1 MFILNPN
8 MPPLP
13 KPTPSCQVA
22 PRTLGSKLQDKNKQ
36 QKWPRANLDWTAL
49 ALSAWAS
56 PKLSGPSTPH
66 RTSRPSPCLNRTEA
80 MRWWS
85 QELGNLHARVSIARV
100 NMLLCCAITRYLH
113 TTAAHAT
120 RLPPLPFS
128 FFLPS
133 SSFPSSYFFPGLQ
146 LLLLHCNSSFY
157 TCSSCFCTTALV
169 VVLGDGSGG
178 SGCHHHCCSYKWTI
192 KQNKRRKVT
201 LCTHTKLTT
210 GTNKTQ
216 NTMSPNARAKLK
228 RTNNT
233 LLYNSKQNN

>member
-1 MFILNPN
+1 MNNRFILNPN

-22 PRTLGSKLQDKNKQ
+22 PQTLGSKLQYKNKQ
-36 QKWPRANLDWTAL
+36 QKWPRANSDWTAL

-120 RLPPLPFS
+120 RLPPFLFL
-128 FFLPS
+128 FF
-133 SSFPSSYFFPGLQ
+133 F
-146 LLLLHCNSSFY
+146 LLLLLFLLPTASSLDCNSSF
-157 TCSSCFCTTALV
+157 CTA
-169 VVLGDGSGG
+169 
-178 SGCHHHCCSYKWTI
+178 
-192 KQNKRRKVT
+192 T
-201 LCTHTKLTT
+201 LP
-210 GTNKTQ
+210 
-216 NTMSPNARAKLK
+216 S
-228 RTNNT
+228 T
-233 LLYNSKQNN
+233 L